1 LVHWQWLRTTFWR
14 SNSSQALHMNAAWF
28 AAVNVV
34 SKEWLFRI
42 THRKQFGLARECITP
57 PELRE
62 ASSR

>member
-1 LVHWQWLRTTFWR
+1 
-14 SNSSQALHMNAAWF
+14 MNAAWF